1 MTTQDRQTDHRWPY
15 TLLLI
20 ALLGALLFHGGLSLF
35 GTYRYTYDA
44 YVHIFFADH
53 WTRSWFDPWEPRW
66 YTGFTLVSYPP
77 LSQQSVALLSFLTGD
92 LRTAFVIV
100 QTASMMV
107 LALGMFRFARLWVSD
122 EAAGW
127 AAVWLVFS
135 SAMAETIH
143 VFGQLPTTFSLGLL
157 LNALPFVYRWI
168 DQGRMRDLVKGWALI
183 AATTGGHHVTTLF
196 GSVFITAPVI
206 VLALLAHF
214 RLPLPDEP
222 GSHPRFVTRR
232 NWRALVARRL
242 RRILP
247 AVTRSGIF
255 GIGTI
260 LLLLI
265 VVLPYWLWSRSDP
278 ITQMPIPHASRDNF
292 LINTS
297 AGLVFWLIP
306 YGMLLFLFPY
316 IFYKGASGKAWPLT
330 ASIALLALL
339 GTGGTTPIPKMLLR
353 GAFDVLTL
361 DRFTLWASILML
373 PLAGAAVVSL
383 RQGGLAAWIR
393 AQFGD
398 LTWRSVQ
405 IFLAVGL
412 VLAAIFTASLTQYRR
427 FQPDPLD
434 MQPILNFLEKDQHWR
449 WRYLTLGFGD
459 QMAWLSAQTTAT
471 QVDGNYHS
479 ARRLPELTTTPVERL
494 EGAKFR
500 GIPGIGSLQQF
511 LTVPDKFNLKYV
523 FSNDQF
529 YDPLLFFYGWHRVQY
544 LENGIAIWE
553 REDIPVL
560 PEVLPRR
567 EIPSYQRIMFG
578 TLPPLALLSALL
590 VTTAHLWLLP
600 LRLLAE
606 LLGIRLPRRPR
617 PRVPF
622 YRIWKRLD
630 RRLLAASSLP
640 EGDDEAGPPW
650 QIWLQSWLRRTGQR
664 FDPASAQARHLRTAA
679 LGLLLCILLIGGIA
693 GWLAY
698 QRSPQQVILAYYDD
712 LDFRRFDQAYR
723 RLDPRTRPDFE
734 QYMLNLSVQGGLVA
748 SYAKLEDLETAVV
761 VDAPKYKELQ
771 VDARYITALSYYTDT
786 RRLALHRI
794 PGAGWVIEPDVADL
808 AVPPDQFLR
817 RTEVTFLSQERRS
830 ATSATTSFADVLDRP
845 ELAILSADLAVDGD
859 GRFSLVGE
867 VMNSDADPADLTV
880 TGQIYDSEGQ
890 LLTWYNAGAAMIH
903 KALPLEIVP
912 FRIDFEGV
920 AGAALEEMAIPL
932 SFTPEAAWN
941 YQLPQQS
948 RLGSFTL
955 FARAVVT
962 GRDLDRDLGV
972 QQVRVVEDA
981 AGLRLQGVL
990 INAGLV
996 EAVIPHILIT
1006 LYDHKGEVR
1015 WVDHH
1020 FLRQSVRPQRTL
1032 TFDLALTPANHIQSQ
1047 NLDGEFYVNGLR
1059 DEPLPVAVRADFIP
1073 LPPGHGYA

>member
-1 MTTQDRQTDHRWPY
+1 
-15 TLLLI
+15 
-20 ALLGALLFHGGLSLF
+20 
-35 GTYRYTYDA
+35 
-44 YVHIFFADH
+44 
-53 WTRSWFDPWEPRW
+53 
-66 YTGFTLVSYPP
+66 
-77 LSQQSVALLSFLTGD
+77 
-92 LRTAFVIV
+92 
-100 QTASMMV
+100 
-107 LALGMFRFARLWVSD
+107 LA
-122 EAAGW
+122 
-127 AAVWLVFS
+127 
-135 SAMAETIH
+135 
-143 VFGQLPTTFSLGLL
+143 
-157 LNALPFVYRWI
+157 
-168 DQGRMRDLVKGWALI
+168 
-183 AATTGGHHVTTLF
+183 
-196 GSVFITAPVI
+196 
-206 VLALLAHF
+206 
-214 RLPLPDEP
+214 
-222 GSHPRFVTRR
+222 
-232 NWRALVARRL
+232 
-242 RRILP
+242 
-247 AVTRSGIF
+247 
-255 GIGTI
+255 
-260 LLLLI
+260 
-265 VVLPYWLWSRSDP
+265 
-278 ITQMPIPHASRDNF
+278 
-292 LINTS
+292 
-297 AGLVFWLIP
+297 
-306 YGMLLFLFPY
+306 
-316 IFYKGASGKAWPLT
+316 
-330 ASIALLALL
+330 
-339 GTGGTTPIPKMLLR
+339 
-353 GAFDVLTL
+353 
-361 DRFTLWASILML
+361 
-373 PLAGAAVVSL
+373 
-383 RQGGLAAWIR
+383 
-393 AQFGD
+393 
-398 LTWRSVQ
+398 
-405 IFLAVGL
+405 
-412 VLAAIFTASLTQYRR
+412 
-427 FQPDPLD
+427 
-434 MQPILNFLEKDQHWR
+434 
-449 WRYLTLGFGD
+449 
-459 QMAWLSAQTTAT
+459 
-471 QVDGNYHS
+471 
-479 ARRLPELTTTPVERL
+479 
-494 EGAKFR
+494 
-500 GIPGIGSLQQF
+500 
-511 LTVPDKFNLKYV
+511 VPDKFNLKYV

-544 LENGIAIWE
+544 LEAGIAIWE

-590 VTTAHLWLLP
+590 VTTAHFWLLP

-606 LLGIRLPRRPR
+606 LLGIRLPRRTR
-617 PRVPF
+617 PALPLH
-622 YRIWKRLD
+622 RIWKGMD

-650 QIWLQSWLRRTGQR
+650 QIWLQSWLRRTGKR
-664 FDPASAQARHLRTAA
+664 LDPASVQARHLRTAA

-712 LDFRRFDQAYR
+712 LDFRRFERAYR

-748 SYAKLEDLETAVV
+748 SYAKLEDLEMAVV
-761 VDAPKYKELQ
+761 VDAPNYKELQ

-786 RRLALHRI
+786 KRLALHRI
-794 PGAGWVIEPDVADL
+794 PGDGWVIEPDVADL

-817 RTEVTFLSQERRS
+817 RTEVTFLSQERRR

-845 ELAILSADLAVDGD
+845 ELAILSADLVVDDD

-962 GRDLDRDLGV
+962 ARDLDRDLGV
-972 QQVRVVEDA
+972 QQVRVIEDA
-981 AGLRLQGVL
+981 AGLRLQGAL

-1006 LYDHKGEVR
+1006 LYDHNGEVR
-1015 WVDHH
+1015 WVDHY

-1032 TFDLALTPANHIQSQ
+1032 AFDLAITPANDIHSQ

-1059 DEPLPVAVRADFIP
+1059 DEPLPAAVRADFIP
-1073 LPPGHGYA
+1073 LPPGHGYAYARISVNYFTGGGR